1 LATQAFTAQ
10 EIALQDDTDVTIR
23 PLPIGRLRRFMDA
36 WKQIA
41 NVGEDDDGF
50 GVFINCCGIALEHE
64 FKGKFDAL
72 KATADQQ
79 KKGEFLS
86 EEYKEYLEE
95 VLDLETIYVI
105 LDVAG
110 GIKLNDPK
118 VVEAAMTT
126 LENQRA

>member
-1 LATQAFTAQ
+1 MATKAFTAT
-10 EIALQDDTDVTIR
+10 EIALQDETDVTIR

-36 WKQIA
+36 WAQIREL
-41 NVGEDDDGF
+41 GEDDDGYD
-50 GVFINCCGIALEHE
+50 VFVNCCGIALEHE

-72 KATADQQ
+72 KATVEQREA
-79 KKGEFLS
+79 GAFLS

-95 VLDLETIYVI
+95 VLDLETIYVV

-118 VVEAAMTT
+118 LMEAA
-126 LENQRA
+126 NQVLANQQ

>member
-1 LATQAFTAQ
+1 MATSAFTAT
-10 EIALQDDTDVTIR
+10 EIALQDDTDVTLR

-36 WKQIA
+36 WKEIA
-41 NVGEDDDGF
+41 NIGEDEDGYN
-50 GVFINCCGIALEHE
+50 VFVNCCGIALEHE

-72 KATADQQ
+72 KATAEQRE
-79 KKGEFLS
+79 KGEFLS
-86 EEYKEYLEE
+86 EEYKEYLED

-118 VVEAAMTT
+118 VVETAQAM
-126 LENQRA
+126 A

>member
-1 LATQAFTAQ
+1 MATQAYTAT
-10 EIALQDDTDVTIR
+10 EIALQDDTDVTLR

-36 WKQIA
+36 WALIRE
-41 NVGEDDDGF
+41 VGEDEDGF
-50 GVFINCCGIALEHE
+50 DVFVNCCGIALEHE

-72 KATADQQ
+72 KATSDQREN
-79 KKGEFLS
+79 GEFLS

-118 VVEAAMTT
+118 LMEQAVANLTAA
-126 LENQRA
+126 

>member
-1 LATQAFTAQ
+1 MATQAYTAT
-10 EIALQDDTDVTIR
+10 EIALQDDTDVTLR

-36 WKQIA
+36 WAGIREVA
-41 NVGEDDDGF
+41 EDEDGF
-50 GVFINCCGIALEHE
+50 DVFVNCCGIALEHE

-72 KATADQQ
+72 KATVDEQ
-79 KKGEFLS
+79 KEGEFLS
-86 EEYKEYLEE
+86 AEYREYLEE

-118 VVEAAMTT
+118 LLEAA
-126 LENQRA
+126 NQVLATQ

>member
-1 LATQAFTAQ
+1 MATSAFTAT
-10 EIALQDDTDVTIR
+10 EIALQDDTDVTLR

-36 WKQIA
+36 WKEIA
-41 NVGEDDDGF
+41 NIGEDEDGYN
-50 GVFINCCGIALEHE
+50 VFVNCCGIALEHE

-72 KATADQQ
+72 KATAEQRE
-79 KKGEFLS
+79 KGEFLS
-86 EEYKEYLEE
+86 EEYKEYLED

-118 VVEAAMTT
+118 VVETATAM
-126 LENQRA
+126 A

>member
-1 LATQAFTAQ
+1 MATQAFTAT

-23 PLPIGRLRRFMDA
+23 PLPIGRLRRFMEA
-36 WKQIA
+36 WKEIG
-41 NVGEDDDGF
+41 NVDNDDDGF
-50 GVFINCCGIALEHE
+50 EVFINCSGIALEHE

-72 KATADQQ
+72 KASAAERQN
-79 KKGEFLS
+79 GEFLS

-118 VVEAAMTT
+118 VVEAAQNLST
-126 LENQRA
+126 QA

>member
-1 LATQAFTAQ
+1 MATSAFTAT
-10 EIALQDDTDVTIR
+10 EIALQDETDVTIR

-36 WKQIA
+36 WKKI
-41 NVGEDDDGF
+41 GDLEEGDDGF
-50 GVFINCCGIALEHE
+50 NVFINCSGIALEHE

-72 KATADQQ
+72 KATVDQQ
-79 KKGEFLS
+79 KDGEFLS
-86 EEYKEYLEE
+86 EEYREYLED

-118 VVEAAMTT
+118 LMEAATT
-126 LENQRA
+126 LTENRQ

>member
-1 LATQAFTAQ
+1 MATKAFTAT

-36 WKQIA
+36 WKEIA
-41 NVGEDDDGF
+41 NVTEDDDGYN
-50 GVFINCCGIALEHE
+50 VFVNCCGIALEHE

-72 KATADQQ
+72 KATVEQQ
-79 KKGEFLS
+79 KNGEFLS
-86 EEYKEYLEE
+86 EEYREYLED

-118 VVEAAMTT
+118 VVEAASQMT
-126 LENQRA
+126 ENLA